1 MALCLCMALA
11 APAWAADEFG
21 KIMPSEIIYALD
33 EVSTLSDSEIIA
45 NNDIVSQITKPAS
58 LDIDNMIN
66 IDIRKVHQTYPL
78 LDEQIALL
86 KEHNY
91 TDDEIKQF
99 DMGDFFNIESTWLLT
114 PSQVEDVK
122 YLYPELETVDISNWT
137 IGDLVEYCNEA
148 DSKKYA
154 PSVIEAAALS
164 ERNITLDDA
173 QTLLKEYGSY
183 ENILS
188 QSDEQLEEDIK
199 SYYQFNISNIYNMCT
214 YESNDC
220 PPAQNPDSS
229 IYIGIQFPGHQFD
242 WFHKDSGTTSIT
254 VAASQAMSV
263 QAAYECLY
271 NTTAS
276 FRVQNLHG
284 TYSCNRGY
292 THEGIDFGK
301 PAGYSENCT
310 IYSIQSG
317 NLFKTGDGIGKFSV
331 YSSTLNITA
340 SYLHMSA
347 FAVSSGK
354 QVTTGM
360 RAGNQGNVGNSKGA
374 HVHFQIDSGKEYSI
388 ASGGDNK
395 LESLSPYF
403 YINWFLSNR

>member
-1 MALCLCMALA
+1 MALA

-148 DSKKYA
+148 HSKKYA

-199 SYYQFNISNIYNMCT
+199 SYYQFNISNI
-214 YESNDC
+214 
-220 PPAQNPDSS
+220 
-229 IYIGIQFPGHQFD
+229 
-242 WFHKDSGTTSIT
+242 
-254 VAASQAMSV
+254 
-263 QAAYECLY
+263 
-271 NTTAS
+271 
-276 FRVQNLHG
+276 
-284 TYSCNRGY
+284 
-292 THEGIDFGK
+292 
-301 PAGYSENCT
+301 
-310 IYSIQSG
+310 
-317 NLFKTGDGIGKFSV
+317 
-331 YSSTLNITA
+331 
-340 SYLHMSA
+340 
-347 FAVSSGK
+347 
-354 QVTTGM
+354 
-360 RAGNQGNVGNSKGA
+360 
-374 HVHFQIDSGKEYSI
+374 
-388 ASGGDNK
+388 
-395 LESLSPYF
+395 
-403 YINWFLSNR
+403 